1 MKKLFYKKQLNFSLK
16 TNFLM
21 EKMFI
26 HIKKKKNAL
35 QALLPLFEQVPEPTA
50 SGKHGV
56 LVMADLEGALDAVWR
71 NAAIYKLQKAG
82 LRNNLMSVFSSL
94 LNDRQSRNLVN
105 SSKCLAINFCEIQDL
120 QT

>member
-1 MKKLFYKKQLNFSLK
+1 M
-16 TNFLM
+16 
-21 EKMFI
+21 
-26 HIKKKKNAL
+26 
-35 QALLPLFEQVPEPTA
+35 PEPTA

-120 QT
+120 QTWFHPIFAIFRIFHPNFEHFSGSKFLQMHKIKFLHHNFPVSDD